1 MTAARARV
9 PRWRCGGRVAWR
21 DQAPRG
27 LHRILCAGFLPK
39 EGTARG
45 VQIDI
50 APAMLSP
57 RYPMEVTLMGDS
69 AQTLRAFLPLLDRK
83 TERSWRGHVEDNIPG
98 HGK

>member
-1 MTAARARV
+1 M
-9 PRWRCGGRVAWR
+9 
-21 DQAPRG
+21 
-27 LHRILCAGFLPK
+27 
-39 EGTARG
+39 
-45 VQIDI
+45 QIDI